1 MISLN
6 IAVPNEDLRVAVMSL
21 GIADVQKEL
30 KFHPKT
36 GRIIKFGPKLT
47 TDDDLPPEIAWLG
60 DLGVLDLSGSDIG
73 EGRSSYLSIQSLSN
87 LRETR
92 FLY

>member
-1 MISLN
+1 MDDWELGSDFNSEGFHSDEDEEEEEERREEICHNALSKMISLN

-47 TDDDLPPEIAWLG
+47 TDDDLPPEIA
-60 DLGVLDLSGSDIG
+60 
-73 EGRSSYLSIQSLSN
+73 
-87 LRETR
+87 
-92 FLY
+92 